1 VLTAYLGL
9 CLLITLTPGLDTA
22 VVTRSVLMRGTRAG
36 LLTAAGCALGLLAHA
51 SAVALGLATLLARSA
66 VAFEAIK
73 LAGAA
78 LLVVLGVRALWD
90 ARRRG
95 GTAPDGHADDRALGG
110 DAAAVAGR
118 PGRGER
124 WAFAAGLLTNLTN
137 PKATLFFLAA
147 LPQFLPDD
155 PAGALP
161 TALGLAAI
169 AVAFSMTGL
178 GLWALALGR
187 VRRFVA
193 SPRFRRV
200 QERLLGVTLIGL
212 GVRVA
217 TE

>member
-1 VLTAYLGL
+1 MVFTAYLGL

-36 LLTAAGCALGLLAHA
+36 LLTAAGCALGLLVHA

-78 LLVVLGVRALWD
+78 LLVLFGVRALWD

-95 GTAPDGHADDRALGG
+95 ETAPDDEALGG
-110 DAAAVAGR
+110 DAAVR
-118 PGRGER
+118 FGRGER

-137 PKATLFFLAA
+137 PKATLFFLAV

-155 PAGALP
+155 PARALP

-178 GLWALALGR
+178 GLWALALAR
-187 VRRFVA
+187 VRRLVA
-193 SPRFRRV
+193 SPRLRRV
-200 QERLLGVTLIGL
+200 QERLLGITLIGL